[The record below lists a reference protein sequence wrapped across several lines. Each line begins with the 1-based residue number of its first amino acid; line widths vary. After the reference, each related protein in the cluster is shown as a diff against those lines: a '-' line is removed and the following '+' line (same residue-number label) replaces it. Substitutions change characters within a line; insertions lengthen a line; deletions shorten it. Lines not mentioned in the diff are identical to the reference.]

1 MRWVDRGPEPGRV
14 AGYAGQFTQGWIDYF
29 ENSVG
34 GRPSDFFW
42 AEFRSTLGSRITN
55 ICWYCERQC
64 SADSQAGDSA
74 PTVDHFRP
82 LSRFP
87 ALAYVWS
94 NWVFSCRR
102 CNSDENKGNGWPETG
117 YVDPCAAVVAERP
130 ERYFDY
136 DAKTGEIIPKGGLA
150 GDARLKAVRTI
161 NDLGLNKLDV
171 QHYRFYHT
179 QRFIKDLRKLP
190 VGDRQDL
197 VALFTGQS
205 VEYAG
210 AIGMV
215 VEQEPELFREN

>member
-42 AEFRSTLGSRITN
+42 AEFRSTLGSRTN
-55 ICWYCERQC
+55 STCWYCERQC
-64 SADSQAGDSA
+64 YADAESGGNA

-87 ALAYVWS
+87 ALAYDWS

-102 CNSDENKGNGWPETG
+102 CNENKGNGWPEPG
-117 YVDPCAAVVAERP
+117 YVDPCADVVTERP
-130 ERYFDY
+130 ERYFGY
-136 DAKTGEIIPKGGLA
+136 DAKTGEIIPKRGLV

-179 QRFIKDLRKLP
+179 QRFINDFRKLP
-190 VGDRQDL
+190 VSDRQDFI
-197 VALFTGQS
+197 ALFTEQF

-210 AIGMV
+210 VTRMV